1 MGTVTGGDTAME
13 DLLLEP
19 SLVSIKAI
27 LVMDNDGNRLLPK
40 YYDRQRFPDVKEQ
53 TRFEK
58 LVFKK
63 TVKANS
69 EIIMLEGLTILY
81 KSSVDLFFYVVG
93 SSYENELVLLS
104 ALNTLFDSLN
114 TILRKEF
121 EKKVLMDNLD
131 MVMLAVDELC
141 DNGILMESD
150 PEIVAARA
158 QTRNLEDLPLGEQT
172 VAHVQAKIQ
181 AKVEATS
188 ALYQSAKEQLKWS
201 LLK

>member
-1 MGTVTGGDTAME
+1 MGTAQGTGME
-13 DLLLEP
+13 DILLEP

-27 LVMDNDGNRLLPK
+27 LVLDNDGNRLLPK
-40 YYDRQRFPDVKEQ
+40 YYDKQRFPDVKEQ

-81 KSSVDLFFYVVG
+81 RSSVDLFFYVVG
-93 SSYENELVLLS
+93 SSYENELLLLS
-104 ALNTLFDSLN
+104 ALDTLFDSLN
-114 TILRKEF
+114 TI

-131 MVMLAVDELC
+131 IVMLALDELC
-141 DNGILMESD
+141 DNGILMECD
-150 PEIVAARA
+150 PEVVAARA

-188 ALYQSAKEQLKWS
+188 ALYQSAKEQLK
-201 LLK
+201 